1 MGNVGWYH
9 IHLEPNNPT
18 KDDPLNLEREREG
31 EESDKNYQMIKKLD
45 GNNRGEINLNVVF

>member
-18 KDDPLNLEREREG
+18 KDDPLNLERERERERG
-31 EESDKNYQMIKKLD
+31 RREWQKLSNDK
-45 GNNRGEINLNVVF
+45 EIGWKQ